1 MVYHTVTI
9 SDTDS
14 GYVVVAI
21 SNDGGMFEI
30 VDSIAIGGE
39 YAGIMVEGWTKLEA
53 AEKAFDVQIVDF
65 EEEYGYTEAQ
75 ITFVDQ

>member
-39 YAGIMVEGWTKLEA
+39 SAGIMVEGWTKLEA

-65 EEEYGYTEAQ
+65 QEEYGYTEAQ
-75 ITFVDQ
+75 IRFVYQ